1 MFLNGEKIITSVENF
16 DKQLVEKINFILN
29 NIKLTSSE
37 NAPNWNNMEYF
48 KINTL
53 NLEKDIILP
62 QHPQMMNNNNN
73 NNIK

>member
-1 MFLNGEKIITSVENF
+1 MFLNGEKIISSVENF

-29 NIKLTSSE
+29 SIKISSSE

-62 QHPQMMNNNNN
+62 QHPQMMHSNNN
-73 NNIK
+73 K